1 MKESLIQFKALTFDL
16 NGDRTN
22 PRGAIATGRQST
34 WNMRFLQFLRT
45 LKSYGLLTKAR
56 NKGMVV
62 FADDQ
67 FINQELMQMNFS
79 DIGIPDRLTMFSGG
93 LATVTWFREMLNHIN
108 LQDLR
113 GDKVI
118 QPVSL
123 LILDINMP
131 DITGIEVLKHVKKAY
146 DDINEKIQK
155 SEEVKED
162 SS

>member
-1 MKESLIQFKALTFDL
+1 
-16 NGDRTN
+16 
-22 PRGAIATGRQST
+22 
-34 WNMRFLQFLRT
+34 
-45 LKSYGLLTKAR
+45 
-56 NKGMVV
+56 
-62 FADDQ
+62 
-67 FINQELMQMNFS
+67 MNFS
-79 DIGIPDRLTMFSGG
+79 DIGIRDRLTMFSGG

-108 LQDLR
+108 LQDLK

-155 SEEVKED
+155 SEEIKDD
-162 SS
+162 S